1 MRYFLVSYT
10 DLFGVQR
17 SKLVPTAA
25 MDGMQLSGA
34 SFAGFASYLDSSPAE
49 PDTFAVPDAACA
61 VQLPWKTEVAWVPAD
76 LVCRGAP
83 VASGPRNVLKAQVAA
98 ARAAGFTV
106 KTGVEV
112 EFFLLKPDASG
123 PADDADDA
131 VKPCYD
137 QQALMRQ
144 YDLIAEVCDYMALL
158 GWGPYQND
166 HEDANGQFE
175 MNWGFADALVTADR
189 HAFFKFM
196 MRSCAEAR
204 DQRVTFMPK
213 PFAQRTG
220 TGAHVHVSA
229 WGLPDAADEGRNLF
243 HDAAG
248 ELGLSP
254 LAYSFMAGVLGSAE
268 GLCALTNPTVNSYK
282 RLSGAVVRS
291 GAAWSPNTVSYGGN
305 NRTCVPAKN
314 GYCALRARADLHS
327 DAAVTCCAFRM
338 LAVSSSASPTAR
350 ATPTSCRRASSPR
363 GWRAARRARTP
374 ARAATRTTTR

>member
-1 MRYFLVSYT
+1 
-10 DLFGVQR
+10 
-17 SKLVPTAA
+17 
-25 MDGMQLSGA
+25 
-34 SFAGFASYLDSSPAE
+34 
-49 PDTFAVPDAACA
+49 
-61 VQLPWKTEVAWVPAD
+61 
-76 LVCRGAP
+76 
-83 VASGPRNVLKAQVAA
+83 VLKAQVAA

-204 DQRVTFMPK
+204 GQRVTFMPK